1 MSNSRFI
8 VALIPLLALA
18 ACGDSTGSN
27 SGQARVF
34 LSASSSASSTVEGPS
49 ANFAANEMGVL
60 TVSQIDSMFVR
71 ITAISALRQDADTAE
86 SSDGW
91 VTIQLADSGG
101 KRINLLKLPR
111 EGVDSITLARSDL
124 KAGTY
129 KNIRLVFD
137 SAAATITLKQDV
149 TVGNFAF
156 LKATQYPL
164 RIPSGVIKIPA
175 ASFKVS
181 NDALSAVNLVFDTN
195 TSVGTIVATG
205 SGKLQMNPVLRTR
218 K

>member
-1 MSNSRFI
+1 MRNSMFVLAMLPFI
-8 VALIPLLALA
+8 GLA
-18 ACGDSTGSN
+18 ACGDSTGSS
-27 SGQARVF
+27 SGQARVY
-34 LSASSSASSTVEGPS
+34 LSTSSTASSTVEGPA

-60 TVSQIDSMFVR
+60 TLSQIDSMFVR

-111 EGVDSITLARSDL
+111 EGVDSITLARGDL

-129 KNIRLVFD
+129 KNVRLVFD

-156 LKATQYPL
+156 LKNTTYPL

-181 NDALSAVNLVFDTN
+181 NDSLSGVNLVFDAN

-205 SGKLQMNPVLRTR
+205 SGKLQMNPVLHTR